1 MDEWPSKSSKHPP
14 KIKVCFV
21 FFFHANFDGNYEYFQ
36 YKRAMGIKIIIPAGN
51 PDTFIK
57 FIF

>member
-21 FFFHANFDGNYEYFQ
+21 IFHVNFEGNYEYFQ
-36 YKRAMGIKIIIPAGN
+36 YKRAIGIKIIILAGN
-51 PDTFIK
+51 LNTFIK